1 MITLKQLK
9 YQMRKPEEQIF
20 EMFRKMD
27 GSLDLDRIIETVM
40 IPDWFLDK
48 FKNDLDWDK
57 VCQYQHLTEE
67 TIVRFFSYINWDVV
81 KKYQYLSESF
91 ISSYENSKHKFAA
104 YE

>member
-40 IPDWFLDK
+40 VP
-48 FKNDLDWDK
+48 
-57 VCQYQHLTEE
+57 
-67 TIVRFFSYINWDVV
+67 
-81 KKYQYLSESF
+81 
-91 ISSYENSKHKFAA
+91 
-104 YE
+104 

>member
-20 EMFRKMD
+20 EMFRKED
-27 GSLDLDRIIETVM
+27 STLDLERIIETVLV
-40 IPDWFLDK
+40 PDWFLDK
-48 FKNDLDWDK
+48 FKDKLDWNK
-57 VCQYQHLTEE
+57 VCQFQHLSEE

-81 KKYQYLSESF
+81 KKYQYLSDSF
-91 ISSYENSKHKFAA
+91 IANYENSKHKFAA

>member
-27 GSLDLDRIIETVM
+27 GNLDLDRIIETVM
-40 IPDWFLDK
+40 VPDWFLDK

-67 TIVRFFSYINWDVV
+67 TIVRFFPYINWDVV